1 MEVNVQSG
9 PICGLISTQH
19 EVLSWSVTAVEGSS
33 NNSNTK
39 HPPDSPLPKFAT
51 EKAPTLK
58 SKSMTL
64 YF

>member
-19 EVLSWSVTAVEGSS
+19 EVLGWSVTAVEGSS

-51 EKAPTLK
+51 KKLQ
-58 SKSMTL
+58 L
-64 YF
+64 